1 MKEQLEKLQ
10 KEALEQVEAVKN
22 LKVLQDIQVAFVGR
36 KGSITEVLRGMGKLS
51 KEERPVIGELA
62 NKVRGNIESAVKEK
76 KEQLEAVVLEEQLKE
91 EKIDVTLPGRPV
103 VNGGEHVL
111 SSIIE
116 EIEDLFIGL
125 GYEVREGPEVE
136 T

>member
-1 MKEQLEKLQ
+1 
-10 KEALEQVEAVKN
+10 
-22 LKVLQDIQVAFVGR
+22 
-36 KGSITEVLRGMGKLS
+36 
-51 KEERPVIGELA
+51 
-62 NKVRGNIESAVKEK
+62 
-76 KEQLEAVVLEEQLKE
+76 
-91 EKIDVTLPGRPV
+91 DVTLPGRPV

-136 T
+136 TDYFNFEAMNLPKGHPARDMQDTFYFTDELLLRTHTSPVQARTMRALDGGASSDDLSRQSVSPR

>member
-10 KEALEQVEAVKN
+10 KETWEQVEAVN
-22 LKVLQDIQVAFVGR
+22 DLKVLQDIQVAFVGR

-76 KEQLEAVVLEEQLKE
+76 KEQLEALVLEEKLKE
-91 EKIDVTLPGRPV
+91 EKIDRKSV
-103 VNGGEHVL
+103 V
-111 SSIIE
+111 
-116 EIEDLFIGL
+116 
-125 GYEVREGPEVE
+125 
-136 T
+136 

>member
-10 KEALEQVEAVKN
+10 KEALEQEEAVN
-22 LKVLQDIQVAFVGR
+22 DLKVLQAIQVAFVGR
-36 KGSITEVLRGMGKLS
+36 KGSITEVLRGMGELS
-51 KEERPVIGELA
+51 KEERPVFGELA
-62 NKVRGNIESAVKEK
+62 NNVRGNIESAVKEK
-76 KEQLEAVVLEEQLKE
+76 KEQLEALVLEEQLKE
-91 EKIDVTLPGRPV
+91 ERIDVTLPGRPV

>member
-10 KEALEQVEAVKN
+10 KEALEQVEAVN
-22 LKVLQDIQVAFVGR
+22 DLKVLQDIQVDVVGR

-51 KEERPVIGELA
+51 KEERPLIEELA
-62 NKVRGNIESAVKEK
+62 NKVRGNNESAEKEK
-76 KEQLEAVVLEEQLKE
+76 KEQLEALVHEEQLKE

-125 GYEVREGPEVE
+125 GYE
-136 T
+136 